1 MATIL
6 LSAAGAAAGAALG
19 PLGLIAGRALGA
31 AAGYLIDQSLIRL
44 TQSDTAGPRLGAV
57 EITGA
62 SEGRALGRVYG
73 RARVGGQLIW
83 ATRYVEIAEESEAA
97 GGKGGPTVTEYR
109 YFANIAVA
117 LCEGPISRV
126 ARVFA
131 DGVEMDMSAVMLRVH
146 LGHEDQLGDSLILAK
161 QTRGAPA
168 YRGTAYVVFE
178 MLALEPYGNRIPQ
191 LAFEV
196 IRSVDTLEPKVTAV
210 ALIPGAT
217 EYGYGTSEVRRV
229 TGGGASI
236 SENRHTL
243 AAETDLIAA
252 LDELTALCPSL
263 RRVALVVAWFG
274 DDLRA
279 GSCRLRPG
287 VEHRDKVTDAAW
299 SVAGHDRASAHL
311 VSRVDGNPAFG
322 GTPSDATVLQAI
334 AEMKARGLEVVLY
347 PFVLMDIPAGN
358 GLTDPSGAAE
368 QPAYPW
374 RGRIVAATAA
384 DVAAFVGG
392 IADDGFRRFIHHHAQ
407 LAAVGGADGLIL
419 GSEFVGLTTSRFAGG
434 YPFVDALVALAA
446 EARAIVGPD
455 CTLTYG
461 ADWSEYFGHQ
471 PADGS
476 GDVTFHLDP
485 LWASDA
491 IDVVGID
498 FYPPLSDWRHGPHR
512 DETLADTGADPAYL
526 RDGLTGGEYH
536 AWYYADAAARR
547 GQVRIPISDG
557 AHGKP
562 WVFRPKD
569 LAGWWGNLHIDR
581 VGGVEVG
588 APTAWRPGMKPIW
601 LTEIGCP
608 AVDLGATRPNAFPD
622 ARSSE
627 GTWPWFSR
635 GARDDLVQRRHI
647 EAILDGFAGGGMVT
661 ESFLWAFDARP
672 FPQFP
677 RAGDV
682 WADGGNWAT
691 GHWLNGRLGGVSVD
705 GLIRA
710 ILADRGLS
718 AVETVAVT
726 GHVDGYVIDDR
737 LSARAALEP
746 LLAAFAID
754 ALDIG
759 TAIRFA
765 GRQRRIAATLQPEDL
780 AEAEPRVERVRGE
793 AAALPV
799 AVTLTTSDAL
809 ADHARVTVTA
819 RLGDGSDGREAAAD
833 IAAIVPV
840 ETAAALAETWLRDAR
855 ASRETARFTL
865 GPGHLALEPGDLVAL
880 PEDDGDGVWM
890 IERIEDGIGRRIEAR
905 AADPDL
911 YTPLDAGR
919 RRDVR
924 AAPATPGAPDVVV
937 LDIARPVTSEAQRPL
952 IAATVT
958 PWPGALTVYRRTA
971 GGGLTALLTLT
982 RRAVTGTLVAPLTP
996 HVAGL
1001 WDRDGVIDV
1010 VLDAGTLAAL
1020 PEAGVLAGGNAA
1032 AVQRPD
1038 GGFEV
1043 LQFAGAE
1050 LIGAQRWRLTGLLRG
1065 QRGSNDDGPLPIAAG
1080 ARFVLLDE
1088 AVQPLPVGLGDLG
1101 QTVTLTVGPRGGLVG
1116 GAGFVTLETVIA
1128 GRGLVPFAPV
1138 HLRAR
1143 RDSASG
1149 DIRFH
1154 WQRRSRAEAADS
1166 WVLADAPLDEATER
1180 YRVAVLDGAGIK
1192 RQFEVDRADWTYT
1205 AADQSADFGA
1215 PVAACRLR
1223 VAQVSP
1229 LVGAGFALEAEPQPT
1244 AV

>member
-19 PLGLIAGRALGA
+19 PLGLVAGRALGA

-44 TQSDTAGPRLGAV
+44 TQPDATGPRLGAV

-109 YFANIAVA
+109 YFANFAVA
-117 LCEGPISRV
+117 LCEGPISHV

-131 DGVEMDMSAVMLRVH
+131 DGVEMDTTAVTMRVH
-146 LGHEDQLGDSLILAK
+146 LGHEDQPGDSLILAK

-178 MLALEPYGNRIPQ
+178 MLALEPYGNRLPQ

-196 IRSVDTLEPKVTAV
+196 VRAVDTLEPKVTAM

-229 TGGGASI
+229 TGGGVSV

-243 AAETDLIAA
+243 SAETDLLAA
-252 LDELTALCPSL
+252 LDELTALCPNL

-287 VEHRDKVTDAAW
+287 VEHRDKVTDAEWA
-299 SVAGHDRASAHL
+299 VAGFDRTTAHL

-334 AEMKARGLEVVLY
+334 AELKARGLEVVLY

-358 GLTDPSGAAE
+358 GLADPLGGGE

-374 RGRIVAATAA
+374 RGRIGAATAA

-392 IADDGFRRFIHHHAQ
+392 ADDDGFRRFIRHHAQ
-407 LAAVGGADGLIL
+407 LAAAGGADGLLL
-419 GSEFVGLTTSRFAGG
+419 GSEFVGLTTARFAGG

-455 CTLTYG
+455 CVLTYG

-471 PADGS
+471 PGDGS

-526 RDGLTGGEYH
+526 RAGLTGGEYH
-536 AWYYADAAARR
+536 DWYYADAAARR
-547 GQVRIPISDG
+547 GQIRSSISDG

-569 LAGWWGNLHIDR
+569 LANWWGNLHVNR
-581 VGGVEVG
+581 VGGVEV
-588 APTAWRPGMKPIW
+588 ATPTAWRPGMKPIW

-627 GTWPWFSR
+627 GTLPWFSR
-635 GARDDLVQRRHI
+635 GARDDLMQRRHL
-647 EAILDGFAGGGMVT
+647 EAILDGFAGGGMVA
-661 ESFLWAFDARP
+661 ESCLWAFDARP

-677 RAGDV
+677 RASDV

-710 ILADRGLS
+710 ILGDHGFS

-726 GHVDGYVIDDR
+726 GHVDGYVVDDR

-754 ALDIG
+754 ALDVG

-765 GRQRRIAATLQPEDL
+765 GRQRRVAATLGREDL

-819 RLGDGSDGREAAAD
+819 RLGDGSEGREAAAD

-840 ETAAALAETWLRDAR
+840 EIAAALAETWLRDAR
-855 ASRETARFTL
+855 ASRETTRFTL
-865 GPGHLALEPGDLVAL
+865 GPGSLALEPGDLVAL
-880 PEDDGDGVWM
+880 PDDASRLWL
-890 IERIEDGIGRRIEAR
+890 IERIEDGIGRRVEAR

-919 RRDVR
+919 RRDAR
-924 AAPATPGAPDVVV
+924 AEPATPGAPDVIV
-937 LDIARPVTSEAQRPL
+937 LDIARPTASEAQRPL

-971 GGGLTALLTLT
+971 GGGLTALMTLT

-1020 PEAGVLAGGNAA
+1020 PEAAVLAGGNAA
-1032 AVQRPD
+1032 ALLRPD
-1038 GGFEV
+1038 GGCEV
-1043 LQFAGAE
+1043 LQFADAE
-1050 LIGAQRWRLTGLLRG
+1050 LVGANRWRLTTLLRG
-1065 QRGSNDDGPLPIAAG
+1065 QRGSHDDGLLPIAAG
-1080 ARFVLLDE
+1080 ARFVLLDD

-1116 GAGFVTLETVIA
+1116 GAGFVTLDTVIG

-1138 HLRAR
+1138 HLTAR

-1149 DIRFH
+1149 DIRFR
-1154 WQRRSRAEAADS
+1154 WLRRSRAEAADS
-1166 WVLADAPLDEATER
+1166 WVLADAPLDEAAER
-1180 YRVAVLDGAGIK
+1180 YRLDVLDGAVVK
-1192 RQFEVDRADWTYT
+1192 RKIEVDGPNWTY
-1205 AADQSADFGA
+1205 AAAEQSADFGV

-1223 VAQVSP
+1223 VAQLSP
-1229 LVGAGFALEAEPQPT
+1229 LVGAGFALEAEPRPT
-1244 AV
+1244 VV